1 MAFRLIDR
9 ERSHHPVSLLCSV
22 LKVTRQGYYAWKR
35 RPPSARRVRD
45 EELKP
50 AILAL
55 YARSRDT
62 YGAPRITKRLRIEQE
77 IRIGCKRAAR
87 LMGELGLR
95 GCSRGARK
103 PRTTIPDRKAPV
115 APDLLNRDFT
125 ATRPDQ
131 RWVADITYIPTY
143 EGWLFLAAVND
154 VYSRKIVGWSMRDN
168 LEAEIVADAIGMAVA
183 RRQPPDGVIHHSDRG
198 SQYTSMLCG
207 RTLKDAGIVASMGSV
222 GDPWDN
228 AMMESAIGTVKA
240 ELVDRH
246 VFRSKDQARLAVF
259 DYIEAFYNPI
269 RSHSSLDYLS
279 PDEHEAAY
287 HQRQKEE
294 AAKQFAEAA

>member
-1 MAFRLIDR
+1 MAFRLIDQ
-9 ERSHHPVSLLCSV
+9 ERAHHPVSLLCSV
-22 LKVTRQGYYAWKR
+22 LKVTRQGYYAWR
-35 RPPSARRVRD
+35 SRLPSAHRVRD

-50 AILAL
+50 AIVAL
-55 YARSRDT
+55 YEKSRET
-62 YGAPRITKRLRIEQE
+62 YGAPRITRRLRIEQD
-77 IRIGCKRAAR
+77 IRIGRKRSAR
-87 LMGELGLR
+87 LMCELQIR
-95 GCSRGARK
+95 GCSRGIGK
-103 PRTTIPDRKAPV
+103 PRTTIPDKDAPV
-115 APDLLNRDFT
+115 SPDLLNRDFT

-131 RWVADITYIPTY
+131 KWVADITYIPTY

-154 VYSRKIVGWSMRDN
+154 VYSRKLVGWSMRDN

-183 RRQPPDGVIHHSDRG
+183 HRQPKDGLIHHSDRG

-207 RTLKDAGIVASMGSV
+207 RTLKDAGIVQSMGSV

-259 DYIEAFYNPI
+259 DYIESFYNPH
-269 RSHSSLDYLS
+269 RAHSALDYLS
-279 PDEHEAAY
+279 PDEYETAY
-287 HQRQKEE
+287 HRREKEK
-294 AAKQFAEAA
+294 ATQHLAEAA

>member
-1 MAFRLIDR
+1 MAFRLIDQ

-22 LKVTRQGYYAWKR
+22 LKVTRQGYYAWR
-35 RPPSARRVRD
+35 RRSLSIRRFRD

-55 YARSRDT
+55 YEKSRDT
-62 YGAPRITKRLRIEQE
+62 YGAPRITSRLRIEQD
-77 IRIGCKRAAR
+77 IRIGRKRAAR
-87 LMGELGLR
+87 LMRELGIR
-95 GCSRGARK
+95 GCSRGMRK
-103 PRTTIPDRKAPV
+103 PRTTIPDSEAPV
-115 APDLLNRDFT
+115 APDLIGRDFT

-131 RWVADITYIPTY
+131 KWLADITYIPTY
-143 EGWLFLAAVND
+143 EGWLFLAGIND
-154 VYSRKIVGWSMRDN
+154 VFSRKLVGWSMRDN

-183 RRQPPDGVIHHSDRG
+183 RRQPGDGVIHHSDRG

-207 RTLKDAGIVASMGSV
+207 RTLKDAGIVQSMGSV

-246 VFRSKDQARLAVF
+246 VFRTRDQARLAVF

-269 RSHSSLDYLS
+269 RAHSALAYLS

-287 HQRQKEE
+287 HQRQEEE
-294 AAKQFAEAA
+294 AAKQLAEAA

>member
-1 MAFRLIDR
+1 MAFRLIDQ
-9 ERSHHPVSLLCSV
+9 ERAHHPVSLLCSV
-22 LKVTRQGYYAWKR
+22 LKVTRQGYYAWKQR
-35 RPPSARRVRD
+35 LPSARRVRD

-55 YARSRDT
+55 YAKSRDT
-62 YGAPRITKRLRIEQE
+62 YGAPRITRRLRIEQG
-77 IRIGCKRAAR
+77 IRIGRKRAAR
-87 LMGELGLR
+87 LMAELGLM
-95 GCSRGARK
+95 GCSRGMGK
-103 PRTTIPDRKAPV
+103 PRTTIADKDAPA

-125 ATRPDQ
+125 ATGPNQ
-131 RWVADITYIPTY
+131 KWVADITYIPTY
-143 EGWLFLAAVND
+143 EGWLFLAGIND

-183 RRQPPDGVIHHSDRG
+183 RRQPKDGVIHHSDRG

-207 RTLKDAGIVASMGSV
+207 RRLKDAGIVQSMGSV

-246 VFRSKDQARLAVF
+246 VFRTKDQARLAVF
-259 DYIEAFYNPI
+259 DYIESFYNPV
-269 RSHSSLDYLS
+269 RAHSALDYLS
-279 PDEHEAAY
+279 PDEHEATY
-287 HQRQKEE
+287 HHQQQKEATEHLEE
-294 AAKQFAEAA
+294 AA

>member
-1 MAFRLIDR
+1 MAFRLIDQ

-22 LKVTRQGYYAWKR
+22 LKVTRQGYYASKQR
-35 RPPSARRVRD
+35 RPSARRIRD

-55 YARSRDT
+55 YEKSRDT
-62 YGAPRITKRLRIEQE
+62 YGAPRMTKRLRIEQE

-87 LMGELGLR
+87 LMRELGIR
-95 GCSRGARK
+95 GCSRGMGK
-103 PRTTIPDRKAPV
+103 PRTTIPDKQAPV

-131 RWVADITYIPTY
+131 KWVADITYIPTY

-168 LEAEIVADAIGMAVA
+168 LEAEIVADAIGMAVG
-183 RRQPPDGVIHHSDRG
+183 RRQPKDGVIHHSDRG

-207 RTLKDAGIVASMGSV
+207 RTLKDAGIVASMGSI

-259 DYIEAFYNPI
+259 DYIESFYNPI
-269 RSHSSLDYLS
+269 RAHSALDYLS

-287 HQRQKEE
+287 HRREEEE
-294 AAKQFAEAA
+294 ATEQLGEAA